1 METIK
6 RSGRY
11 KIKYDVPFVTKYL
24 ILSKKTRKINS
35 RKNCIINFMQKCVL
49 FLNNNSA
56 KWKKSLSCYQIPK
69 LSQTMFANLHG
80 VTVN

>member
-24 ILSKKTRKINS
+24 ISSKKNK
-35 RKNCIINFMQKCVL
+35 KNQFQEKL
-49 FLNNNSA
+49 HHKFYA
-56 KWKKSLSCYQIPK
+56 KMCSVP
-69 LSQTMFANLHG
+69 
-80 VTVN
+80 